1 MKDWVNKLHSWTLQ
15 WANTKRGTWA
25 LFLCAFADASFLPLP
40 TPMFF
45 LLLSLL
51 NIKKAYLYAIYGTL
65 GSFFGA
71 LVGYSIGHFAWIDVN
86 GEFSAFAQFVFNY
99 VPGLSETMYNSIQT
113 QFEKWDFWILFVASL
128 MPVPYKIFSI
138 SSGVFNINIVMFC
151 IATLLS
157 QGLKF
162 YLLALLTIKIGPG
175 VQKIM
180 DYKIKPA
187 VLIITA
193 SAIIL
198 IVAIKVY

>member
-1 MKDWVNKLHSWTLQ
+1 MKDLVNRLHSWTLQ

-71 LVGYSIGHFAWIDVN
+71 LVGYAIGHFAWIDVN

-99 VPGLSETMYNSIQT
+99 VPRLSETMYNSIQI

-180 DYKIKPA
+180 DYKIKPT

-198 IVAIKVY
+198 IVAIKIF